1 MAKIIRIGE
10 LQCALNKQPLSFWS
24 SFDFSVSV
32 ITTVGWGYTHPKTVL
47 GKLFCMVY
55 ASFGV
60 PLYIVVIGSNGQYI
74 AHLAERLD
82 SCWRSQTC
90 LSAKSLVYLELVSKY
105 IIVGILVTGFIFA
118 YTQTVFETS
127 HGGSNHEDENLKSW
141 SWFQSLYYAL
151 ISLTT
156 IGFGDFFMPSASDE
170 HKFYN
175 FIQAMALV
183 VSIIFGFAL
192 FTYAFN
198 AYAEASRRQMNI
210 LREKYEAIATKNA
223 ILAFAQIYANSELML
238 TRSQSFIT
246 KNTVHVRKVSN
257 AIEELKKKNTIQKT
271 VAQSVAQRKIGN
283 FWARSSTQNASKTV
297 NKESE
302 RDEKEYT
309 PNEPVINYP
318 PDEEQEWRD
327 TESERNDL
335 PEIIIDNPSSQ
346 LNPDQNRGKRRISA
360 TFVIE
365 KQSSSTSLLSCSSIT
380 SSPLLRR
387 TRNLSGKNPPVSP
400 TTSTKSRQSFLI
412 NLPEGEEECNL
423 LTVEVEQDSPGWQLD
438 CEVVVPGRRERNE
451 SGPPIVMLRETD
463 VLVER

>member
-1 MAKIIRIGE
+1 
-10 LQCALNKQPLSFWS
+10 
-24 SFDFSVSV
+24 
-32 ITTVGWGYTHPKTVL
+32 
-47 GKLFCMVY
+47 
-55 ASFGV
+55 
-60 PLYIVVIGSNGQYI
+60 
-74 AHLAERLD
+74 
-82 SCWRSQTC
+82 
-90 LSAKSLVYLELVSKY
+90 
-105 IIVGILVTGFIFA
+105 
-118 YTQTVFETS
+118 
-127 HGGSNHEDENLKSW
+127 
-141 SWFQSLYYAL
+141 
-151 ISLTT
+151 
-156 IGFGDFFMPSASDE
+156 
-170 HKFYN
+170 
-175 FIQAMALV
+175 MALV

-223 ILAFAQIYANSELML
+223 ILAFA
-238 TRSQSFIT
+238 
-246 KNTVHVRKVSN
+246 
-257 AIEELKKKNTIQKT
+257 
-271 VAQSVAQRKIGN
+271 
-283 FWARSSTQNASKTV
+283 QNASKTV